1 MKNSLAYSLII
12 ILLISFQLNAQRPSQ
27 RPSQRPFQAPSKV
40 DKEKKENSKES
51 SKPKSYEEIITKEAK
66 TDKGLFDVHKV
77 KDKYY
82 YEINDSLLGREMLMV
97 TRIAKTAAG
106 LGFGGGKQNTQ
117 VLRWQ
122 KKDQNILL
130 RVVSH
135 NVVANDS
142 LPINEAVVNSNFE
155 PVLYNFKIAT

>member
-1 MKNSLAYSLII
+1 MKNSLAYSLIF
-12 ILLISFQLNAQRPSQ
+12 ILLLSFQLNAQRPSQ
-27 RPSQRPFQAPSKV
+27 RPSQPPSKS
-40 DKEKKENSKES
+40 KEKKEDSKES

-82 YEINDSLLGREMLMV
+82 YEIDNSLLGREMLMV

-122 KKDQNILL
+122 KKIKM
-130 RVVSH
+130 
-135 NVVANDS
+135 
-142 LPINEAVVNSNFE
+142 F
-155 PVLYNFKIAT
+155 Y

>member
-1 MKNSLAYSLII
+1 MKNSLAYSLIF
-12 ILLISFQLNAQRPSQ
+12 ILLLSFQLNAQIPSQ
-27 RPSQRPFQAPSKV
+27 PPAKS
-40 DKEKKENSKES
+40 KEKKEDSKES

-122 KKDQNILL
+122 KKDQKS
-130 RVVSH
+130 R
-135 NVVANDS
+135 
-142 LPINEAVVNSNFE
+142 
-155 PVLYNFKIAT
+155 